1 MIHHLAEGCVSCC
14 PQRLLTC
21 ALQSGMPL
29 AEVESRLTD
38 DSRGATLALRLGVA
52 DNAVAVKPTFSQP
65 NNGNG
70 MSPLGVA
77 ERFLWYQAERP
88 EIYAPSPL
96 ARGVD
101 CAHTPS
107 RAYPRGGV
115 PPATERKLHLVTPLG
130 C

>member
-77 ERFLWYQAERP
+77 ERFLWDQRGETGNLRP
-88 EIYAPSPL
+88 FP
-96 ARGVD
+96 
-101 CAHTPS
+101 
-107 RAYPRGGV
+107 PREGG
-115 PPATERKLHLVTPLG
+115 
-130 C
+130 

>member
-77 ERFLWYQAERP
+77 ERFLWDQRRDRK
-88 EIYAPSPL
+88 STPL
-96 ARGVD
+96 P
-101 CAHTPS
+101 PS
-107 RAYPRGGV
+107 RGGLTVPTRPAGHIPGVGYHQLPRGSS
-115 PPATERKLHLVTPLG
+115 T
-130 C
+130 